1 MISILK
7 VFRNIRFFL
16 QLFKYFL
23 LIEIS
28 LLNFAAKKK
37 KKKKKENKKKK
48 KKKKEKEK
56 IKKVFSKFDSWNL

>member
-37 KKKKKENKKKK
+37 KKKKKKKKSK
-48 KKKKEKEK
+48 KHFQNLIVGIYKKYGVCE
-56 IKKVFSKFDSWNL
+56 N

>member
-37 KKKKKENKKKK
+37 KKKKKKNKKSKIYFKSFIFGIYKK
-48 KKKKEKEK
+48 YGVCE
-56 IKKVFSKFDSWNL
+56 N

>member
-1 MISILK
+1 MISMLK
-7 VFRNIRFFL
+7 VFRNIRFLL
-16 QLFKYFL
+16 QLFKYFW

-28 LLNFAAKKK
+28 LLNFAA
-37 KKKKKENKKKK
+37 KK

>member
-28 LLNFAAKKK
+28 LLNFTAKKK
-37 KKKKKENKKKK
+37 KKKKKKKKSK
-48 KKKKEKEK
+48 KYFQNLIVGIYKKYGVCE
-56 IKKVFSKFDSWNL
+56 N